1 MSKDYQDLSTQ
12 TRPYTVGVSIAVFLI
27 FLIALI
33 HVWKFLVKKIKK
45 CLNSNQLETVI
56 TEVPPSHHEG
66 RKISSSCVHQLEMV
80 LKYDDEVAGINVFH
94 TQSRMCKRSLS
105 ENLGRLERKRSVK
118 RKRNS
123 ISNQKVRESSDQE
136 SHISRATFFAG
147 YSHRHIN
154 DA

>member
-80 LKYDDEVAGINVFH
+80 LKYDDEVAGINVLH

-136 SHISRATFFAG
+136 SQISRATFFAG